1 MATLQPGTDLPFVA
15 GRERVTHCDRAVVH
29 SHVWPQIGLP
39 AERALTVFVGGMLLV
54 VPPGT
59 AVWMPADLL
68 HRATCL
74 KDMEVHIVAINP
86 RRAPRAPHVPCVLDT
101 SAFYRELL
109 CHMGAVDIED
119 RSGAYADRLVDVLVA
134 QTRAA
139 PAGALSLKMP
149 RDRRLRT
156 IAEALLED
164 VLDERTLADWAQIVG
179 ASYRTLARHF
189 VEETRLT
196 YQEWRQALLTVEAIR
211 RLGQGESVGAV
222 AADLGYSSIA
232 GFSAMFKR
240 TTGRAPSSYMRRA
253 TRHE

>member
-1 MATLQPGTDLPFVA
+1 MVQFQPGAQLPFIA
-15 GRERVTHCDRAVVH
+15 GRERVTRRDHAVLH
-29 SHVWPQIGLP
+29 AHAWPQVGLP
-39 AERALTVFVGGMLLV
+39 AERALTVFVGGLLLV

-59 AVWMPADLL
+59 AVWMPAELP
-68 HRATCL
+68 HRASCL
-74 KDMEVHIVAINP
+74 KDMDVRIVAVNP
-86 RRAPRAPHVPCVLDT
+86 QRAPLAPRFPCVLDT
-101 SAFYRELL
+101 STFYRELL

-139 PAGALSLKMP
+139 PAGALSLRMP
-149 RDRRLRT
+149 QDRRLRI

-164 VLDERTLADWAQIVG
+164 VLDERSLADWAQIVG

-196 YQEWRQALLTVEAIR
+196 YHEWRQALLAVEAIR
-211 RLGQGESVGAV
+211 RLGQGDSVGAV

-240 TTGRAPSSYMRRA
+240 TTGRAPSSYIRR
-253 TRHE
+253 

>member
-1 MATLQPGTDLPFVA
+1 MAPLQPSADLPFIA

-29 SHVWPQIGLP
+29 AHAWPQIGLP
-39 AERALTVFVGGMLLV
+39 AERALTVFVGDVLLV

-59 AVWMPADLL
+59 AVWMPAELP

-74 KDMEVHIVAINP
+74 KEMDVRIVAVNP
-86 RRAPRAPHVPCVLDT
+86 RRAPQALRFPCVLDT

-119 RSGAYADRLVDVLVA
+119 RSGAYADRLLDVLVA

-149 RDRRLRT
+149 QDRRLRT
-156 IAEALLED
+156 IATALLED

-189 VEETRLT
+189 VQETRLT
-196 YQEWRQALLTVEAIR
+196 YHEWRQALLAVEAIR
-211 RLGQGESVGAV
+211 RLGQGDSVGAV
-222 AADLGYSSIA
+222 AADLGYASIA

-240 TTGRAPSSYMRRA
+240 TTGRAPSSYRRCVA
-253 TRHE
+253 REG